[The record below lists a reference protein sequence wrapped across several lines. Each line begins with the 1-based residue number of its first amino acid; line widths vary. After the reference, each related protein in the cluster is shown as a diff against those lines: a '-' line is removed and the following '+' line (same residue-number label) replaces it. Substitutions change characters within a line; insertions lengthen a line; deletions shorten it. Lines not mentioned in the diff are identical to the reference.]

1 MGRWL
6 DNADKQIHR
15 EAERKPACAC
25 WLSDIVVSRGQIC
38 RVCVCLSVSVCVCVY
53 VRVRA
58 RSDAHILL
66 ANFWGK
72 GRLNLAKSKRYA
84 SNSMLHARNPKPEE
98 PLSPP

>member
-1 MGRWL
+1 MQTSRYTE
-6 DNADKQIHR
+6 KQKENLHVHAGFRTSLFR
-15 EAERKPACAC
+15 EDRY
-25 WLSDIVVSRGQIC
+25 V
-38 RVCVCLSVSVCVCVY
+38 VCVCVSVCVCVCVCVY